1 MQLLL
6 NDVVKYKGDAWKF
19 TALKN
24 KGNNYI
30 CAMFTNMH
38 KSPLR
43 GAYEWRVTTRL
54 VEKLIENGEME
65 CLNSWSNSETEP
77 GKVSSSA
84 NTAERMK

>member
-24 KGNNYI
+24 KGNNNF
-30 CAMFTNMH
+30 CAVFTNLH

-43 GAYEWRVTTRL
+43 GECEWRVTTRL

-65 CLNSWSNSETEP
+65 CLNSWSNAETEP
-77 GKVSSSA
+77 EKVSSSA
-84 NTAERMK
+84 NTKKRAK

>member
-6 NDVVKYKGDAWKF
+6 NDVVTYHGDAWKF
-19 TALKN
+19 TALEN

-65 CLNSWSNSETEP
+65 CLNSWSNAETEP
-77 GKVSSSA
+77 GKVSSST
-84 NTAERMK
+84 NTKKRAK

>member
-19 TALKN
+19 TNLVN
-24 KGNNYI
+24 KGKGIIVAEFDNL
-30 CAMFTNMH
+30 H
-38 KSPLR
+38 KSPLHQ
-43 GAYEWRVTTRL
+43 AHMLLLTQTEI
-54 VEKLIENGEME
+54 EKFIDSGEME

-84 NTAERMK
+84 NTKKRVK